1 MNRYIIFLIAIFF
14 CLSLSGCWNYNE
26 LDDLYI
32 VAGMSVDK
40 AKDGELLNVAVE
52 VINSEETNLKS
63 NIESQVI
70 EADGISIFDAVREIV
85 KISAKKLY
93 WSHATTIII
102 SEDVAKEGIL
112 PILDWISR
120 DQEPRLN
127 MNVFISREKTAKE
140 LLTTITFPTVIHS
153 FELEHIVTES
163 KDYIDTPIVEVYELT
178 NEFGIPKNHSVLP
191 TVQIVPTSEGMSN
204 KISSG
209 AVFKDDKL
217 IGYLTE
223 SDVLPYLFIK
233 NKVNGGLLHVINKDF
248 PQDRIILEIFES
260 KTKIK
265 PVFSDK
271 DISFDLEISTSVN
284 IGELNTKTNIDYL
297 SKDGR
302 EILRKE
308 AEENLEADIQNV
320 FKTVQ
325 EEFKIDIFGFGN
337 EIRKKHPQVWKTI
350 EKDWDTIF
358 SELKLNIKCN
368 IDFRNSGHFIKPIE
382 VLR

>member
-153 FELEHIVTES
+153 FELENIVTES

-248 PQDRIILEIFES
+248 PQDRIILEIFKS

>member
-1 MNRYIIFLIAIFF
+1 MNRYIIFLIVIFL
-14 CLSLSGCWNYNE
+14 CLSLSGCWNYHE
-26 LDDLYI
+26 LDDFYI

-40 AKDGELLNVAVE
+40 AKDGELFNVAVE
-52 VINSEETNLKS
+52 VINSEETNLKP

-70 EADGISIFDAVREIV
+70 EAKGVSIFDAVRDII

-102 SEDVAKEGIL
+102 SEDMAKEGIL
-112 PILDWISR
+112 PILDWVSR

-127 MNVFISREKTAKE
+127 MDVFISREKTAKE
-140 LLTTITFPTVIHS
+140 LLSTITFPTVIHS
-153 FELEHIVTES
+153 FELEHMVTES
-163 KDYIDTPIVEVYELT
+163 KDYIITPIIKVYELT
-178 NEFGIPKNHSVLP
+178 NEFGVPKIHSVLP
-191 TVQIVPTSEGMSN
+191 AVQVVPTSKGMSN
-204 KISSG
+204 RISSG
-209 AVFKDDKL
+209 AVFKGDKL
-217 IGYLTE
+217 IGYLE
-223 SDVLPYLFIK
+223 EDNILPYLFMK
-233 NKVNGGLLHVINKDF
+233 NKVNGGLLRVINKDF
-248 PQDRIILEIFES
+248 PQDKIILEIFES

-271 DISFDLEISTSVN
+271 DMSLDLEISTSVN

-302 EILRKE
+302 KILRKE
-308 AEENLEADIQNV
+308 AEENLEADIQKV

-325 EEFKIDIFGFGN
+325 EEFEIDIFGFGN
-337 EIRKKHPQVWKTI
+337 EIRKKHPQIWKTI

-358 SELKLNIKCN
+358 QELKLNIKCN
-368 IDFRNSGHFIKPIE
+368 IDFRNSGHFSKPIE